1 MSLYSRA
8 PSRALLTFTGTL
20 GLVSDGR
27 CMFLNI
33 LGGVSA
39 SDCSCECE
47 MTSWREK
54 DPTSYVCITHEL
66 VNEWVTHVQKSAES
80 CMPGLN
86 HTDT

>member
-8 PSRALLTFTGTL
+8 PSRALPTFTGTS
-20 GLVSDGR
+20 GLVRDGR
-27 CMFLNI
+27 CTFLNI

-54 DPTSYVCITHEL
+54 GSYFIRLYYTRAC
-66 VNEWVTHVQKSAES
+66 K
-80 CMPGLN
+80 
-86 HTDT
+86 